1 MMVGAKRR
9 RPGAAGLAAV
19 ELAIVIVALGLL
31 LVVAVPAVA
40 AIRAR
45 PLIGALR
52 ANLLNLAAAQ
62 ESHFYDYR
70 AYAGDIEALRR
81 AGFAPGSGVRVTI
94 REATRAGWSASA
106 SHPGTRV
113 QCFLFV
119 RDAAPVGSATVAGA
133 VHCS

>member
-1 MMVGAKRR
+1 
-9 RPGAAGLAAV
+9 LAAV
-19 ELAIVIVALGLL
+19 ELAIVVVALGLL
-31 LVVAVPAVA
+31 LVVALPAAA

-45 PLIGALR
+45 PIIGALR
-52 ANLLNLAAAQ
+52 ATLLDLAAAQ

-70 AYAGDIEALRR
+70 AYAGDTDTLRR
-81 AGFAPGSGVRVTI
+81 TGFAPGAGVRVTI

-106 SHPGTRV
+106 SHPDTRV

-119 RDAAPVGSATVAGA
+119 RDAAPVGSAKVAGA